1 MLFSDCYK
9 ITTNGSEDW
18 FDPILDDDTLL
29 FVDPFLIYMDNQGLF
44 QGGYQKVMDFFAEA
58 FEIAAIIPYNSN
70 SPRFKILVDRLVFPE
85 PKEACLGY
93 SIGSVDGAGSG
104 KGFATIITRAI
115 YDSIDAGLINKQ
127 GEQKVGLF
135 AGYRKVDD
143 QILILPVSIRNYL
156 DIQKTE
162 NLIDVVLSKS
172 KYEIMFL

>member
-1 MLFSDCYK
+1 
-9 ITTNGSEDW
+9 
-18 FDPILDDDTLL
+18 
-29 FVDPFLIYMDNQGLF
+29 
-44 QGGYQKVMDFFAEA
+44 
-58 FEIAAIIPYNSN
+58 
-70 SPRFKILVDRLVFPE
+70 VDRLVFPE